1 MASISVVFSVYNEEK
16 LLEDA
21 LKSVQFAD
29 EIIVVDNSSTDTT
42 AKIAKQYTKHFYTQ
56 KNDPQKID
64 LQKNFGFA
72 KATSDWILSL
82 DADERITAEL
92 AEEIR
97 RVIEQDKGV
106 AGYWIPRENIIF
118 GKVIKHGLWTDDYQL
133 RLFQKG
139 KGAFEKDTV
148 HKPLH
153 IDGSTAKL
161 THSFTHINY
170 TSVDQYLHKMIGIYT
185 ENEATH
191 KYEDGVRVTWK
202 DAIFYPGRDFIK
214 TFFAQRG
221 YLDGVHGLVLSLLQA
236 FYAEIIFIKLWEKQ
250 GYPDSTKQNFVE
262 EVIGTLKTIGKEM
275 KYWVL
280 SEKIDTTSDPSKK
293 LIYKIIRKRTTTK

>member
-21 LKSVQFAD
+21 LKSVQFAN

-42 AKIAKQYTKHFYTQ
+42 AKIAKKYTKHVYTQ

-64 LQKNFGFA
+64 LQKNFGFE
-72 KATSDWILSL
+72 KATCDWILSL
-82 DADERITAEL
+82 DADERITPEL
-92 AEEIR
+92 AEEIKK
-97 RVIEQDKGV
+97 VIEEDKGV
-106 AGYWIPRENIIF
+106 SGYWIPRENIIF

-139 KGAFEKDTV
+139 KGKFAKDTV

-153 IDGSTAKL
+153 VDGSCAKL
-161 THSFTHINY
+161 AHTFTHINY
-170 TSVDQYLHKMIGIYT
+170 VSVDQYLHKMIGIYT
-185 ENEATH
+185 ENEANH
-191 KYEDGVRVTWK
+191 KYNDGERVTWK
-202 DAIFYPGRDFIK
+202 DAILYPGRDFIK

-250 GYPDSTKQNFVE
+250 GYPDAE
-262 EVIGTLKTIGKEM
+262 EKTFLREVVNTLTTIGREM

-293 LIYKIIRKRTTTK
+293 LMYKILRKRTSK